1 MRTTKTTKLVALIL
15 SLLMLFTMIPLSVS
29 AEGETKTILQVAQ
42 SDGNGNYYLTENVT
56 VTATEITQFTGAFD
70 GRGYTITTTVPLFNS
85 VNGAVLENFTVAQA
99 DITDRAAVVRYIE
112 GGATFR
118 NITNKANITTTA
130 ALKDDSNYVLTATS
144 GDIMAGGI
152 AGVVLGAPNGSN
164 TPKII
169 FENCN
174 NSGNINA
181 TGNAGGILGMSMI
194 HTSYGN
200 SDYVKADVQM
210 INCKNTGDIS
220 ANYPGGIAGYMWF
233 LNSMRF
239 DNCYNSGTVSAANG
253 NAGGILAATKNFVGD
268 LSFASCINEG
278 SVSSTSYHAA
288 GIFAYLTGH
297 GGKLTIEYCVNKGEI
312 TAERYGAGIV
322 AQLDN
327 MDTTV
332 VKECG
337 NEGAITA
344 KKSGAGIHAYMGT
357 GTLQILY
364 CYNIATITSAGDG
377 AGISS
382 RLSTDTSVLSGCYNS
397 GLITGTGGYLRQ
409 LSHGKYFEAREN
421 NYYTGNTDMIVYTE
435 NGDWTTNTTDGAT
448 EFTEAELKSGALTL
462 AMNTAIGK
470 TVYYQNINDK
480 TTSTYPVTDPTH
492 GYVFDYNGTL
502 YSLAFFTLDGA
513 GIRLDAVNHG
523 IRFSTAVN
531 KADYDVLTAAGM
543 VLDFGTIITPDEYL
557 AAAGNDFTDLAEG
570 KYLDVNSEAT
580 GTDVFREVKGED
592 NTTYYFFCGSITG
605 IKTVNY
611 DWDYSAIGYVTING
625 ITVYSANYTTR
636 NAAYVANAAINDPN
650 GEYSETELD
659 ILRGYLQ

>member
-1 MRTTKTTKLVALIL
+1 MRTTKTTKLIALII
-15 SLLMLFTMIPLSVS
+15 SLLMMFTMIPLSVS
-29 AEGETKTILQVAQ
+29 AEGVTILQVAQ
-42 SDGNGNYYLTENVT
+42 SDGNGNYYLTEDVT
-56 VTATEITQFTGAFD
+56 VTTTEITQFTGTFD
-70 GRGYTITTTVPLFNS
+70 GRGFTVTTSVPLFNS
-85 VNGAVLENFTVAQA
+85 VNGATLENFTVAKA
-99 DITDRAAVVRYIE
+99 DITDRAAVVRYIV
-112 GGATFR
+112 GDATFR
-118 NITNKANITTTA
+118 NIANNANITTTV
-130 ALKDDSNYVLTATS
+130 ALKDDSNYILTATS
-144 GDIMAGGI
+144 SDIMAGGI
-152 AGVVLGAPNGSN
+152 VGVVLGAPSGSN
-164 TPKII
+164 TPNVI
-169 FENCN
+169 FENCKN
-174 NSGNINA
+174 FGKVNA

-220 ANYPGGIAGYMWF
+220 ANYPGGIAGYMWH

-253 NAGGILAATKNFVGD
+253 NAGGILSAARGFVGD

-278 SVSSTSYHAA
+278 GVSSTNHQAA

-297 GGKLTIEYCVNKGEI
+297 GGNLTIEYCVNKKEI
-312 TAERYGAGIV
+312 TAKEYGAGIV

-327 MDTTV
+327 MNTTV
-332 VKECG
+332 VKACG
-337 NEGAITA
+337 NQGAVTA
-344 KKSGAGIHAYMGT
+344 GKSGAGIHAYMGT
-357 GTLQILY
+357 GTLKILY

-409 LSHGKYFEAREN
+409 LSHGKYFETRKN
-421 NYYTGNTDMIVYTE
+421 NYYTGNTGMIVYTK

-448 EFTEAELKSGALTL
+448 PFTADDLASGALAL
-462 AMNTAIGK
+462 EMNEKIGK

-480 TTSTYPVTDPTH
+480 TTPTHPVTDPTH
-492 GYVFDYNGTL
+492 GYVFDYNKTL

-513 GIRLDAVNHG
+513 GIRLDPVNHG

-531 KADYDVLTAAGM
+531 KADYDVLTAKGIT
-543 VLDFGTIITPDEYL
+543 LDFGTIITPDEYL
-557 AAAGNDFTDLAEG
+557 AAADNNFKALVEG

-592 NTTYYFFCGSITG
+592 NATYYFFCGSITG
-605 IKTVNY
+605 IKAANY

-625 ITVYSANYTTR
+625 NTVYSANYTTR
-636 NAAYVANAAINDPN
+636 NAAYVANAALNDTAA
-650 GEYSETELD
+650 GYTDAEKA